1 VGVGG
6 GVVVVV
12 VLVPELPH
20 PARFSVERVDKNINQ
35 NLYPE
40 SMAAEA
46 PETQVGCRVRR
57 KRLYPVSETR
67 V

>member
-12 VLVPELPH
+12 VLVPELPQ
-20 PARFSVERVDKNINQ
+20 PARLSVEVTNNIDQ

-40 SMAAEA
+40 SMAQKLLKHRFDE
-46 PETQVGCRVRR
+46 E
-57 KRLYPVSETR
+57 
-67 V
+67 